1 MKKRSLRGIAVAAMT
16 GFVLTLRAQDATTV
30 DQSQY
35 PVILQQPV
43 DQCLP
48 IGSAATFSVLASNV
62 DSYQWYKN
70 NNALDGQTN
79 SSLTIASVAISD
91 VAYYSAAVIKGGD
104 AVPTRM
110 ANLNAYTTSAA
121 TSTTTTTTTTTKT
134 RLLSTQSTSMMSP
147 MDLGGGGVITM
158 YGMPVVSGGG
168 TTGGCPGKY
177 SGYVNY
183 IKTASQGWGWAP
195 TAGAPYHTATDTNRM
210 DTKVYFGGQY
220 GDSGCATNS
229 VNVANPV
236 SPVYRF
242 SIFFPQ
248 GNQVPT
254 NAYAITLDGFDP

>member
-1 MKKRSLRGIAVAAMT
+1 MKKCLLRGFAIAAMT
-16 GFVLTLRAQDATTV
+16 GFVLTLRAQDATTT

-48 IGSAATFSVLASNV
+48 VGSPATFSVVASNV

-70 NNALDGQTN
+70 NATLDGQTN

-110 ANLNAYTTSAA
+110 ANLNVYTTS
-121 TSTTTTTTTTTKT
+121 TSSTTTITTSTKT
-134 RLLSTQSTSMMSP
+134 RLTSSMTMSTMTSL
-147 MDLGGGGVITM
+147 DLTGGGTVTI
-158 YGMPVVSGGG
+158 YGAPVVSSGGSG
-168 TTGGCPGKY
+168 SCPGKY

-183 IKTASQGWGWAP
+183 TKTSSQGWGWVP
-195 TAGAPYHTATDTNRM
+195 TVGAPSHTATDTNRM

-229 VNVANPV
+229 VSVTTPI

-242 SIFFPQ
+242 SIFFPT
-248 GNQVPT
+248 NTAVPT
-254 NAYAITLDGFDP
+254 NVYAITLEGFDP